1 MKTGTTRE
9 KLLDEG
15 LRIVQSKS
23 YAGLAFDELA
33 ERVGIRKASIY
44 HHFADKETFGVE
56 ILNATCGEIAD
67 FFNSQ
72 SEPTARGRLA
82 AYIHTM
88 GAVIGAGERL
98 CPGLAMTANWGALPT
113 SMRLG
118 IERLADVHLQ
128 GVQAIFER
136 GLADGS
142 LVLDSTPERGAQM
155 VLSAVQGALMLA
167 RTKSDPNV
175 YKNVMD
181 HLLARL

>member
-1 MKTGTTRE
+1 MN
-9 KLLDEG
+9 EG

-56 ILNATCGEIAD
+56 ILNATCEEIGN
-67 FFNSQ
+67 FFDSQ
-72 SEPTARGRLA
+72 AEPTARGRLV
-82 AYIHTM
+82 AYVESM

-113 SMRLG
+113 RVRSGL
-118 IERLADVHLQ
+118 ERLAEVHLQ
-128 GVQAIFER
+128 GIRRIFER
-136 GLADGS
+136 GIADGS
-142 LVLDSTPERGAQM
+142 LLSSADSELRAQM
-155 VLSAVQGALMLA
+155 LVSAVQGALMLA
-167 RTKSDPNV
+167 RTKSDAKV

-181 HLLARL
+181 HLIASL